1 MNKSKTIG
9 FWSGIIILLVLIVIP
24 TPQGMK
30 PDALRA
36 LGCLIDKGN
45 IEPMYKKGE
54 KIARSPDSRGLLPVP
69 SLLRTA
75 RETFTSY
82 SSSIDKA
89 CGHTRQ
95 LFSFPTRFEIV
106 SPCRIVWVN
115 IRSNLCVSDNP
126 GPA

>member
-54 KIARSPDSRGLLPVP
+54 KIASVRNAFGEVIKDYFSPEDGIVIGKSSNP
-69 SLLRTA
+69 SNM
-75 RETFTSY
+75 S
-82 SSSIDKA
+82 
-89 CGHTRQ
+89 GG
-95 LFSFPTRFEIV
+95 
-106 SPCRIVWVN
+106 RI
-115 IRSNLCVSDNP
+115 IHL
-126 GPA
+126 GILK